1 MEGSLYKKKEKE
13 RQSQNSKASITRALR
28 QQNQERDRPETTS
41 VIFTPS
47 TTNTQVSTA
56 VTAEV
61 GKAVGPAAEA
71 TAVT

>member
-1 MEGSLYKKKEKE
+1 MLYKKKEKE
-13 RQSQNSKASITRALR
+13 RQSQDTKASITRALR
-28 QQNQERDRPETTS
+28 QQNQERDRKPETTS

-47 TTNTQVSTA
+47 TTNSQVSTA
-56 VTAEV
+56 VTGEV